1 MTPYDVRMSHNG
13 VCKKCWGLRKQLAL
27 LPINDNVSFEIH
39 GHKAKGVLG
48 MSVYRLGYDRDVWA
62 IVKGVDDEQKQTD
75 MPKVRA

>member
-1 MTPYDVRMSHNG
+1 
-13 VCKKCWGLRKQLAL
+13 
-27 LPINDNVSFEIH
+27 
-39 GHKAKGVLG
+39 